1 MTGSSHKTGTLWVV
15 ATPIG
20 NLGDMSHRATEVLGR
35 VKVIA
40 AEDTRRTGTLLNH
53 FDIRTPMLSCHEH
66 NEAARMVEL
75 LAYLERGEDVALVSD
90 AGTPLISDP
99 GFALV
104 REARARGIRV
114 SPVPGPSALA
124 AALSVAGLPTDRF
137 LFEGFLP
144 FRREARKK
152 QLARLADEQRTLLFY
167 ESTHRIVDML
177 GDCAEILGP
186 DRPAV
191 LARELTKVFES
202 VTAGTLSELVVALAS
217 GDEPAKGEFV
227 VVVGSAADPGR
238 DGAVTGE
245 ARRVLEILA
254 AELPPSQ
261 AAKLA
266 AAITGAKRKQLYEL
280 IAESSKKTPGKKNK
294 PKQ

>member
-1 MTGSSHKTGTLWVV
+1 MTSSSDKKGTLWVV

-20 NLGDMSHRATEVLGR
+20 NLGDMSNRAVEVLNKA
-35 VKVIA
+35 KVIA

-66 NEAARMVEL
+66 NEAARMDEL

-99 GFALV
+99 GFPLV

-114 SPVPGPSALA
+114 SPVPGPSALT

-152 QLARLADEQRTLLFY
+152 QLEWLAGESRTLLFY
-167 ESTHRIVDML
+167 ESTHRIADML
-177 GDCAEILGP
+177 ADCAEILGP

-202 VTAGTLSELVVALAS
+202 VSAGTLSELAAALAS

-227 VVVGSAADPGR
+227 VVVGSRPDPDR
-238 DGAVTGE
+238 DAGVTDQ
-245 ARRVLEILA
+245 ARQVLETLA
-254 AELPPSQ
+254 SELPPSQ
-261 AAKLA
+261 AARLA
-266 AAITGAKRKQLYEL
+266 ATITGTKRKQLYEI
-280 IAESSKKTPGKKNK
+280 IAGPEKIHKKTDKK
-294 PKQ
+294 Q